1 MRFFFLPALSA
12 LVLLGGCDT
21 TGRSPVIPAPPS
33 PAVITPAPTEQE
45 LKEAKTREAQLSK
58 ASAAV
63 GAAAFAGE
71 QLPPSNAA
79 EAVRGEVGVAAQSLP
94 APTEADRAEALA
106 RVAAALRGDLDT
118 ARKGWAAAQS
128 EAQRLTAELTSAQKA
143 AQKARE
149 DAAALL
155 QTREAEYAAKFA
167 ELKRIAE
174 EAQRAR
180 DQLRAQIEDENR
192 QKLVRVLT
200 WVTSGLLLA
209 GIMVLVLSQGT
220 QWRIGGGLL
229 VSGFGLAGAARVI
242 NHWFFPWACW
252 IIAAILVG
260 AIGWSVWEN
269 WKRHKTLLSVS
280 AAKGQLE
287 GVATKVV
294 AAIEAGK
301 KTVDDL
307 TPAVDLTSL
316 SRAMGDDA
324 KALVKQLRAKLLT
337 DDAQ

>member
-1 MRFFFLPALSA
+1 
-12 LVLLGGCDT
+12 
-21 TGRSPVIPAPPS
+21 
-33 PAVITPAPTEQE
+33 
-45 LKEAKTREAQLSK
+45 LKEAKTREAQISK

-128 EAQRLTAELTSAQKA
+128 EAQRLTAELATAQQA
-143 AQKARE
+143 AQRARD

-155 QTREAEYAAKFA
+155 QTREAEYAARFA

-174 EAQRAR
+174 DAQRAR
-180 DQLRAQIEDENR
+180 DRLRDQIEDENR
-192 QKLVRVLT
+192 QKLVRTLT
-200 WVTSGLLLA
+200 WITSGLLVA
-209 GIMVLVLSQGT
+209 GILVLVLSHGT
-220 QWRIGGGLL
+220 QWQIGGGLL
-229 VSGFGLAGAARVI
+229 LGGFGLAGVTRI
-242 NHWFFPWACW
+242 LNHWFLPWACW
-252 IIAAILVG
+252 IVAAILVG

>member
-1 MRFFFLPALSA
+1 MRPSFPPV
-12 LVLLGGCDT
+12 VLLASVFLGGCNFS
-21 TGRSPVIPAPPS
+21 GRTPVLPAPPV
-33 PAVITPAPTEQE
+33 VITPAPTEQE

-63 GAAAFAGE
+63 GAAAFASE
-71 QLPPSNAA
+71 QLPPGNAT
-79 EAVRGEVGVAAQSLP
+79 EAVRGEVDVAAQNLP
-94 APTEADRAEALA
+94 PPTEADRAEALA

-128 EAQRLTAELTSAQKA
+128 EAQRLTAELTSAQEA

-209 GIMVLVLSQGT
+209 GILVLVLSQGT

-229 VSGFGLAGAARVI
+229 VSGFGLAGATRVI
-242 NHWFFPWACW
+242 NHWLFPWACW
-252 IIAAILVG
+252 IVAAVIVG
-260 AIGWSVWEN
+260 AVGWSVWESLQN
-269 WKRHKTLLSVS
+269 RKKLLSTA
-280 AAKGQLE
+280 AAKDQLE

-337 DDAQ
+337 DDVG